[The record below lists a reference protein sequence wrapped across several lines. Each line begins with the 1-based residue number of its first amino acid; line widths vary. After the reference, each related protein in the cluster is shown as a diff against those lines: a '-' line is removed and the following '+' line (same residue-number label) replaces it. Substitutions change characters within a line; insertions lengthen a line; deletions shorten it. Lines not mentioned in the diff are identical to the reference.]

1 MATLLEVKVQPRS
14 KAPGVEKLA
23 DGSFRVRVR
32 AAPERGRANRE
43 VVERLAAFL
52 DVPPTRLSVVRGETS
67 SNKWVKVEPA

>member
-1 MATLLEVKVQPRS
+1 MTTLLEVKVQPRS
-14 KAPGVEKLA
+14 KSPGVDELA

-43 VVERLAAFL
+43 VVERLAEFL
-52 DVPPTRLSVVRGETS
+52 DLPPSRLSVVRGEAS